1 MVIRPAPTTDRP
13 IHTLLAGAALALL
26 YSIPT
31 LGYFH
36 RIWPVRN
43 DHLAGNSDDPVFNLY
58 VLKWGVHQLRL
69 GLPDLWNANF
79 FYPVRGALAFS
90 DHLVGPALQLLV
102 LLGTGLARNAVAGYN
117 LLLLG
122 SFVLAGATT
131 CWVLRRS
138 GRSWTAAVLG
148 GFMYAFAPMR
158 WAHLEHLQ
166 ILLAQWIPI
175 TLWCWDRLLAEPTW
189 KRAALFLPF
198 YLLHLTGG
206 TYLAYM
212 IHVPMLALLLSRG
225 AAGWRQLVSRRS
237 LQVLLAVALPALATA
252 YLLFAPY
259 VEVSRRYHLARAPEE
274 AAHYAA
280 SLPSYLAPS
289 ERNLYAGWWH
299 RLADRWRLDLSW
311 DESRLFAGFLPTAL
325 FVYGALLFLRRYRAP
340 PVRRLAAW
348 QRLALGSLAALAACA
363 FLWGDLRTLRHES
376 APGAW
381 TWPALGCGLGIGFWL
396 LARRLWG
403 GNWSLRCAEMDPW
416 ERGVAAG
423 GVLCFLL
430 SFPIVFV
437 PLMHVVPGLGGM
449 RAPGRFYVLTS
460 FVVVYFAAK
469 GLDELLARIS
479 PTAPEAVP
487 RAAHG
492 RRLAAAAAL
501 ALVLA
506 WELAPAR
513 IGARRMRDEAEFAA
527 AYRYLHCADQVG
539 AVLELPRL
547 PFHSESIYMYFSTLH
562 WKPLANGYSGYQ
574 PDSDVELREKIP
586 LLPDGQGFALLE
598 QRGITHLVVH
608 AGGPTGRQIRERLPS
623 WEQEFLGRKVARVFT
638 DQGDRIYQLLDQ
650 PAVRPR
656 LRLAR
661 GAPSR
666 PAALRQAFQ
675 APATV
680 PTYPPSLVVF
690 CQAGP
695 RYCGSTAG

>member
-1 MVIRPAPTTDRP
+1 VIPPSPTAARP
-13 IHTLLAGAALALL
+13 IRALLAGAALVLL

-31 LGYFH
+31 LVYFH

-43 DHLAGNSDDPVFNLY
+43 DHIAGNSDDAVFNLY

-69 GLPDLWNANF
+69 GLPDLWDANF

-102 LLGTGLARNAVAGYN
+102 LLASGLARNAIAGYN

-148 GFMYAFAPMR
+148 GYMFAFAPMR

-166 ILLAQWIPI
+166 VLLAQWIPV
-175 TLWCWDRLLAEPTW
+175 TLWCWDRLLAEPSW

-212 IHVPMLALLLSRG
+212 IHVPLLALLASRG
-225 AAGWRQLVSRRS
+225 AAGWRQLLSRRG
-237 LQVLLAVALPALATA
+237 LRVLLSVALAALPIA

-259 VEVSRRYHLARAPEE
+259 VEVSHRYALARSPEE
-274 AAHYAA
+274 AAAYAA
-280 SLPSYLAPS
+280 TLPSYLAPS

-325 FVYGALLFLRRYRAP
+325 FAYGVFVFLRRFRAP
-340 PVRRLAAW
+340 PVRRLATW
-348 QRLALGSLAALAACA
+348 QRAVLGSLAGLAACA
-363 FLWGDLRTLRHES
+363 FLWGDLRTLRHVA

-381 TWPALGCGLGIGFWL
+381 TWPALGCGLGLGLWL

-403 GNWSLRCAEMDPW
+403 GNWLLRSAEMDPW
-416 ERGVAAG
+416 ERGVAAA

-437 PLMHVVPGLGGM
+437 PLMRVVPGLSGM
-449 RAPGRFYVLTS
+449 RAPGRFYALTS

-469 GLDELLARIS
+469 GLDELLGRVF
-479 PTAPEAVP
+479 PTAPDALP
-487 RAAHG
+487 RAARG

-506 WELAPAR
+506 CELAPAR
-513 IGARRMRDEAEFAA
+513 IGARRMRDESEFAA
-527 AYRYLHCADQVG
+527 AYRYLRSADEVG

-547 PFHSESIYMYFSTLH
+547 PFHRESTYMYFSTLH

-574 PDSDVELREKIP
+574 PESDLELREKIP
-586 LLPDGQGFALLE
+586 LLPDGQGLALLE
-598 QRGITHLVVH
+598 RIGITHLVVH
-608 AGGPTGRQIRERLPS
+608 AGGPDGRQIRERLPS
-623 WEQEFLGRKVARVFT
+623 WEQEFLGLKVTQVFT
-638 DQGDRIYQLLDQ
+638 DRDDRIYQLLDQ
-650 PAVRPR
+650 PAAVPR
-656 LRLAR
+656 LRIAQGSLPA
-661 GAPSR
+661 R
-666 PAALRQAFQ
+666 PAEAAFAASEQ
-675 APATV
+675 SWAWPADQPGRDGVQCPVTHQV
-680 PTYPPSLVVF
+680 W
-690 CQAGP
+690 
-695 RYCGSTAG
+695 